1 MDITG
6 LKRSLAELT
15 RGLQY
20 SSESDFPLLLS
31 DWGQKSHAAI
41 QKKLAQACKKG
52 KMISMAAPEFFDR
65 YIKRLERS
73 SDAVLASGAPRYKA
87 LQEFLATNSSSLEV
101 WRCGTIRVDI
111 YIVMTTANGHV
122 LALKTTAIET

>member
-1 MDITG
+1 MDIKS
-6 LKRSLAELT
+6 LKRLLAELT

-31 DWGQKSHAAI
+31 DWGQKDPAAV
-41 QKKLAQACKKG
+41 QKKIGQDCKNG
-52 KMISMAAPEFFDR
+52 KAVSVAASEFFDR

-73 SDAVLASGAPRYKA
+73 SDAVLAADAARYKA
-87 LQEFLATNSSSLEV
+87 LQEFLVTNSSSLLV
-101 WRCGTIRVDI
+101 WRCGTTRIDI
-111 YIVMTTANGHV
+111 YIVMTTVNGHV